1 MHKRNLTF
9 GIGLVATITVI
20 ACSANAM
27 DDMATSQDGAIM
39 APMFQVDPF
48 WPKPL
53 PNHWIQ
59 GATIGVDVDS
69 RDDVWLVHRNTPDQ
83 FAGRTELGSAQ
94 DPPLSECCSPAPPVL
109 HFNSDGDLLDS
120 WGGPTDTGDY
130 VWPVSNHGL
139 TEGDHL
145 DGSGC

>member
-27 DDMATSQDGAIM
+27 DDMAASQDGALM
-39 APMFQVDPF
+39 APMFQVNPF

-94 DPPLSECCSPAPPVL
+94 DLSLIHISE
-109 HFNSDGDLLDS
+109 
-120 WGGPTDTGDY
+120 PTRPY
-130 VWPVSNHGL
+130 
-139 TEGDHL
+139 
-145 DGSGC
+145 